1 MRKKLAIG
9 AMALAAAAVAGCS
22 SGGSAH
28 DTSAAS
34 SPTPAASSPTPAAT
48 TGPATGTAACNAINS
63 TLNTIMG
70 GAAKA
75 TPAAGSNLTKQQ
87 AMQAKLAVNLGR
99 SAQAFTD
106 DQSQP
111 GITTPLKQAEQVIAA
126 NATTY
131 AANYSKPDSGTYG
144 LKIINALNQVK
155 KQCGTASWQ
164 TAI

>member
-22 SGGSAH
+22 SGGSTH

-34 SPTPAASSPTPAAT
+34 TASPAAT

-70 GAAKA
+70 GAAQA
-75 TPAAGSNLTKQQ
+75 TPAAGLTKQQ
-87 AMQAKLAVNLGR
+87 AMQAKLAVNLGQN
-99 SAQAFTD
+99 AQAFTD
-106 DQSQP
+106 DQSRQ

-126 NATTY
+126 NARIY
-131 AANYSKPDSGTYG
+131 AASYSKPDSGTYG

-155 KQCGTASWQ
+155 QQCGTASWQ

>member
-34 SPTPAASSPTPAAT
+34 TPSPEAT

-87 AMQAKLAVNLGR
+87 AMQAKLATNLGQNAR
-99 SAQAFTD
+99 AFTD
-106 DQSQP
+106 DQSQQ

-126 NATTY
+126 NAHIY
-131 AANYSKPDSGTYG
+131 AASYSKPDSGTYG

-155 KQCGTASWQ
+155 QQCGTASWQ

>member
-22 SGGSAH
+22 SGGSTH

-34 SPTPAASSPTPAAT
+34 TASPAASTASPAAT

-70 GAAKA
+70 GAAQA
-75 TPAAGSNLTKQQ
+75 TPAAGLTKQQ
-87 AMQAKLAVNLGR
+87 AMQAKLAVNLGQN
-99 SAQAFTD
+99 AQAFTD
-106 DQSQP
+106 DQSRQ

-126 NATTY
+126 NARIY
-131 AANYSKPDSGTYG
+131 AASYSKPDSGTYG

-155 KQCGTASWQ
+155 QQCGTASWQ

>member
-9 AMALAAAAVAGCS
+9 AMALTAAAVAGCS

-34 SPTPAASSPTPAAT
+34 SPAPAAT

-75 TPAAGSNLTKQQ
+75 TPAAGSNLTQQQ
-87 AMQAKLAVNLGR
+87 AMQAKLASNLGR

-106 DQSQP
+106 DQSQK
-111 GITTPLKQAEQVIAA
+111 GMTTPLKQAEQVIAA
-126 NATTY
+126 NAHTY
-131 AANYSKPDSGTYG
+131 AANYSQPDSGTYG

-155 KQCGTASWQ
+155 LQCGTASWQ

>member
-22 SGGSAH
+22 SGSSAH

-34 SPTPAASSPTPAAT
+34 TPSPAAT

-75 TPAAGSNLTKQQ
+75 TPATGQTKQQ
-87 AMQAKLAVNLGR
+87 AMQAKLAVNFGQN
-99 SAQAFTD
+99 AQAFTD
-106 DQSQP
+106 DQAQQ
-111 GITTPLKQAEQVIAA
+111 GITPTLKQAEQVIAA
-126 NATTY
+126 NAHTY
-131 AANYSKPDSGTYG
+131 AASYSKPDSGTYG

-155 KQCGTASWQ
+155 QQCGVASWQ

>member
-34 SPTPAASSPTPAAT
+34 TPSPAAT

-75 TPAAGSNLTKQQ
+75 TPAAGQTKQQ
-87 AMQAKLAVNLGR
+87 AMQAKLAVNLGQN
-99 SAQAFTD
+99 AQAFTD
-106 DQSQP
+106 DQAQP
-111 GITTPLKQAEQVIAA
+111 GITTTLKQAEQVIAA
-126 NATTY
+126 NAHTY

-155 KQCGTASWQ
+155 QQCGVASWQ

>member
-9 AMALAAAAVAGCS
+9 AMAMALAAAAVAGCS

-34 SPTPAASSPTPAAT
+34 SPAPAAT

-75 TPAAGSNLTKQQ
+75 TPAAGSNLTQQQ
-87 AMQAKLAVNLGR
+87 AMQAKLASNLGR

-106 DQSQP
+106 DQSQK
-111 GITTPLKQAEQVIAA
+111 GMTTPLKQAEQVIAA
-126 NATTY
+126 NAHTY
-131 AANYSKPDSGTYG
+131 AANYSQPDSGTYG

-155 KQCGTASWQ
+155 LQCGTASWQ

>member
-28 DTSAAS
+28 DTS
-34 SPTPAASSPTPAAT
+34 AASSPTPAAT

-87 AMQAKLAVNLGR
+87 AMQARLASNLGR

-106 DQSQP
+106 DQSQK
-111 GITTPLKQAEQVIAA
+111 GMTTPLKQAEQVIAA
-126 NATTY
+126 NAHTY
-131 AANYSKPDSGTYG
+131 AATYSKPDSGTYG

-155 KQCGTASWQ
+155 LQCGAASWQ

>member
-9 AMALAAAAVAGCS
+9 AVALAAAAVAGCS
-22 SGGSAH
+22 SGHSAQ
-28 DTSAAS
+28 DTSAAGR
-34 SPTPAASSPTPAAT
+34 AKASAAAT

-87 AMQAKLAVNLGR
+87 AMQAKLAVNFGQN
-99 SAQAFTD
+99 AQAFTD
-106 DQSQP
+106 DQAQQ
-111 GITTPLKQAEQVIAA
+111 GITPTLKQAEQVIAA
-126 NATTY
+126 NAHTY
-131 AANYSKPDSGTYG
+131 AASYSKPDSGTYG

-155 KQCGTASWQ
+155 QQCGVASWQ

>member
-9 AMALAAAAVAGCS
+9 AMALAAVAVAGCSS

-28 DTSAAS
+28 DTS
-34 SPTPAASSPTPAAT
+34 AASSPTPAAT

-70 GAAKA
+70 GAAQA

-87 AMQAKLAVNLGR
+87 AMQAKLAVNLGQN
-99 SAQAFTD
+99 AQAFTD
-106 DQSQP
+106 DQSQQ

-126 NATTY
+126 NAHIY
-131 AANYSKPDSGTYG
+131 AASYSKPDSGTYG
-144 LKIINALNQVK
+144 LKIINALNQVRQ
-155 KQCGTASWQ
+155 QCGTASWQ